1 MKKVKVTKKSAP
13 ELVLQ
18 PSVLRM
24 YLIYTLM
31 FVLAYAFGLLI
42 RFITQRDQFTIERL
56 TSDWLVDTLIVF
68 VGPLLLAFIYK
79 RRWMIKIIGRDTVEG
94 PTGAFSDRITLP
106 LRDINWAMTERSIES
121 KFGLAN
127 AIYAGGRR
135 ILVNVWFFNPAEW
148 REFLERIGYTG
159 NKA

>member
-1 MKKVKVTKKSAP
+1 MKKVKVTKRSTS
-13 ELVLQ
+13 ELILQ

-24 YLIYTLM
+24 YLIYTFLFIM
-31 FVLAYAFGLLI
+31 AYAFGLLI
-42 RFITQRDQFTIERL
+42 RFITDRNNFTFDRL
-56 TSDWLVDTLIVF
+56 TNDWLVDTLIVF

-79 RRWMIKIIGRDTVEG
+79 RRWMVKLIGRDTVEG

-106 LRDINWAMTERSIES
+106 VREINWAMTERSIES
-121 KFGLAN
+121 RVGLAN
-127 AIYAGGRR
+127 AIYAEGRR

-148 REFLERIGYTG
+148 REFLNRIGYTG